1 MADKKTFC
9 RAICLIL
16 TLSSS
21 LVQIVDSSQY
31 AYSAA
36 FAPSSG
42 SIRQS
47 IEADASLPS
56 SRYHSFHSSNRP
68 HSETKLYINNAFSWF
83 TGNNGENQ
91 NEAIE
96 KASESLG
103 GVAGIM
109 DSMESFKTS
118 QRVGER
124 TNGVLQD
131 LSNIIVEGTAADG
144 KVQVRFDG
152 NGRPKGVNI
161 DDGYFQNLK
170 KKKDGVEE
178 LNIALAKAMKDAHS
192 KSAEKMDERL
202 KSFYSDLGFNND

>member
-1 MADKKTFC
+1 
-9 RAICLIL
+9 
-16 TLSSS
+16 
-21 LVQIVDSSQY
+21 
-31 AYSAA
+31 
-36 FAPSSG
+36 
-42 SIRQS
+42 
-47 IEADASLPS
+47 
-56 SRYHSFHSSNRP
+56 
-68 HSETKLYINNAFSWF
+68 
-83 TGNNGENQ
+83 
-91 NEAIE
+91 
-96 KASESLG
+96 
-103 GVAGIM
+103 M
-109 DSMESFKTS
+109 DSMESLKAS

-152 NGRPKGVNI
+152 NGRPKGVQI

-178 LNIALAKAMKDAHS
+178 LNIALTKAMNDAHS

>member
-1 MADKKTFC
+1 MANKQIFC
-9 RAICLIL
+9 RALCLIL
-16 TLSSS
+16 ALSS

-31 AYSAA
+31 AC

-42 SIRQS
+42 VIRHS
-47 IEADASLPS
+47 IETAASLPS
-56 SRYHSFHSSNRP
+56 GRHHYVHPSNRP
-68 HSETKLYINNAFSWF
+68 HAETKLYINKAFSWF
-83 TGNNGENQ
+83 TGSNGENQ
-91 NEAIE
+91 NESSTE

-131 LSNIIVEGTAADG
+131 LSNIQVEGTAADG
-144 KVQVRFDG
+144 KVQVRFNG
-152 NGRPKGVNI
+152 NGRPMGVNI

-178 LNIALAKAMKDAHS
+178 LNIAVTKAMQDAHS

>member
-1 MADKKTFC
+1 MANKQIFC
-9 RAICLIL
+9 RALCLIL
-16 TLSSS
+16 ALSS
-21 LVQIVDSSQY
+21 LVQVVDSSQY
-31 AYSAA
+31 SWSVA

-42 SIRQS
+42 SVRHS
-47 IEADASLPS
+47 IAS
-56 SRYHSFHSSNRP
+56 NQP
-68 HSETKLYINNAFSWF
+68 HAETKLYINNAFSWF
-83 TGNNGENQ
+83 TGSNVENQ
-91 NEAIE
+91 NESTE

-144 KVQVRFDG
+144 KVQVRFNG
-152 NGRPKGVNI
+152 NGRPTGVHI
-161 DDGYFQNLK
+161 DDGYFQGLR

-178 LNIALAKAMKDAHS
+178 LNIAITKAMQDAHS